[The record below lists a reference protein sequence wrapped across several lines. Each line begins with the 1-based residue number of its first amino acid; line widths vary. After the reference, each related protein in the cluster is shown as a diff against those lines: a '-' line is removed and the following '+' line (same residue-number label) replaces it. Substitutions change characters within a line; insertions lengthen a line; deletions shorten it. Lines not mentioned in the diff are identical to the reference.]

1 LHFFS
6 GKKVWNESSKTQ
18 WREIQNQPH
27 RKKIGKKKDRKKAQV
42 YFQTIYVIHSAS
54 VCASTCLKKTDRQ
67 TRNSDLFDLVFNST
81 KKFKIVF
88 PPFSSSHF

>member
-1 LHFFS
+1 VA
-6 GKKVWNESSKTQ
+6 GNSKSAPQ
-18 WREIQNQPH
+18 EKN
-27 RKKIGKKKDRKKAQV
+27 RKKERSKKAQV

-67 TRNSDLFDLVFNST
+67 TRNSDLFDLVFNLT